1 MEKSEKIP
9 LKVLLAVIAT
19 GLMSFCGVIV
29 ETSMNI
35 SFPTL
40 MREFSVTTSTVQW
53 MTTIYL
59 LVVAIVVP
67 LSSFLK
73 KNFKTKTL
81 FLIANLLFIAGV
93 LVDALAPIFPVLL
106 LGRVIQGLGTGIAL
120 PLMFNI
126 ILENVPESKIGL
138 MMGIGTL
145 ITAVAPAIGPT
156 FGGLV
161 VSSLGWRYIF
171 VILLP
176 ILIISFFLGITNI
189 EQKSQIQT
197 SEFDLTSLIML
208 IFTFGGLIYGF
219 SNMSQIKLPVIIAF
233 IVGILGLVGF
243 IIRSNKIASPI
254 VNLKV
259 LQNHV
264 FSSHVV
270 SFFIF
275 QILSLGFAFILPNY
289 IQLVNGSSATVAG
302 LAVFPAGVIGAIL
315 APLGG
320 KILDEMGARLPI
332 LFGVTCAD
340 LSLLIFTIF
349 SLHLSNTMIIFVYI
363 LYMFGMG
370 LSFGNIMT
378 NGLKYLTSDSQADG
392 NAILNTLQQFAGATG
407 TSIVSAI
414 IAQSQNNHALTTKFA
429 TALGTQHAFI
439 VLLILG
445 IINLLILMRA
455 VPKNATL
462 NNTQRN

>member
-1 MEKSEKIP
+1 MSNESEKIP
-9 LKVLLAVIAT
+9 LSVLFAVIAT

-40 MREFSVTTSTVQW
+40 MKEFNVTTSTVQW

-67 LSSFLK
+67 LSSYLK
-73 KNFKTKTL
+73 KNFQTKTL
-81 FLIANLLFIAGV
+81 FIFANIFFILGV
-93 LVDALAPIFPVLL
+93 LVDAIAPAFPILL

-126 ILENVPESKIGL
+126 ILENVPDSKIGL

-176 ILIISFFLGITNI
+176 ILIISFLLGIKNI
-189 EQKSQIQT
+189 QQKSPIQK
-197 SEFDLTSLIML
+197 SKFDWASLFTL
-208 IFTFGGLIYGF
+208 ILTFGGLIFGF
-219 SNMSQIKLPVIIAF
+219 SNMSQMSPLIVISFVI
-233 IVGILGLVGF
+233 GILGLSGF
-243 IIRSNKIASPI
+243 ISRSLKLSQPI
-254 VNLKV
+254 INLRV
-259 LQNHV
+259 LKNHT
-264 FSSHVV
+264 FSSHVI

-289 IQLVNGSSATVAG
+289 IQLVNNDSATVAG

-315 APLGG
+315 APLSG
-320 KILDEMGARLPI
+320 KIFDEFGARLPI
-332 LFGVTCAD
+332 ICGVIFAD
-340 LSLLIFTIF
+340 VSLLLFTIL
-349 SLHLSNTMIIFVYI
+349 SLHLSNTMIIFIYI

-370 LSFGNIMT
+370 MAFGNIMT
-378 NGLKYLTSDSQADG
+378 NGLTYLSSHDQADG
-392 NAILNTLQQFAGATG
+392 NAIFNTLQQFAGATG

-414 IAQSQNNHALTTKFA
+414 IAQSQSNTHLTTQVS
-429 TALGTQHAFI
+429 TAIGTQHAFI
-439 VLLILG
+439 VLVILG
-445 IINLLILMRA
+445 VLNLVILWKAIPSNTR
-455 VPKNATL
+455 KN
-462 NNTQRN
+462 

>member
-1 MEKSEKIP
+1 MSKSEKIP
-9 LKVLLAVIAT
+9 LRVLLAVIAT

-40 MREFSVTTSTVQW
+40 MKEFNVNTSTVQW

-59 LVVAIVVP
+59 LIVAIVVP
-67 LSSFLK
+67 LSSFFK

-81 FLIANLLFIAGV
+81 FIFANLFFICGV
-93 LVDALAPIFPVLL
+93 IIDAIAPIFPILL

-161 VSSLGWRYIF
+161 INSWGWRYIF

-176 ILIISFFLGITNI
+176 ILIISFVLGIKNI
-189 EQKSQIQT
+189 QQKSQIHRT
-197 SEFDLTSLIML
+197 KFDTLSLFSLILTFTGL
-208 IFTFGGLIYGF
+208 IFGF
-219 SNMSQIKLPVIIAF
+219 SNMSNFSPIVLIAF
-233 IVGILGLVGF
+233 LIGIIGLLSFVV
-243 IIRSNKIASPI
+243 RSNKIADPI
-254 VNLKV
+254 INLKV
-259 LQNHV
+259 LKNHI
-264 FSSHVV
+264 FSSHVL

-289 IQLVNGSSATVAG
+289 IQLVNHSSATIAG
-302 LAVFPAGVIGAIL
+302 LAVFPAGVVGAIL

-320 KILDEMGARLPI
+320 KVLDELGARKPI
-332 LFGVTCAD
+332 LVGVACAD
-340 LSLLIFTIF
+340 ISLIIFTIM
-349 SLHLSNTMIIFVYI
+349 SLHLTNNMIIWTYI

-370 LSFGNIMT
+370 LAAGNIMT
-378 NGLKYLTSDSQADG
+378 NGLKYLSDENQADG
-392 NAILNTLQQFAGATG
+392 NAVLTTLQQFAGATG
-407 TSIVSAI
+407 TSIVAAI
-414 IAQSQNNHALTTKFA
+414 IAQSQSNTHLSIATT
-429 TALGTQHAFI
+429 TAIGTQHAFI
-439 VLLILG
+439 VLVILG
-445 IINLLILMRA
+445 LINFFIMF
-455 VPKNATL
+455 KATK
-462 NNTQRN
+462 

>member
-1 MEKSEKIP
+1 MDKSEKIP
-9 LKVLLAVIAT
+9 LNVLLAVIAT

-40 MREFSVTTSTVQW
+40 MKEFNVTTSTVQW

-59 LVVAIVVP
+59 LVVAIIVP

-73 KNFKTKTL
+73 KNFSTKTL
-81 FLIANLLFIAGV
+81 FIFANLFFIAGV
-93 LVDALAPIFPVLL
+93 LVDAIAPIFPILL

-126 ILENVPESKIGL
+126 ILENVPDSKIGL

-171 VILLP
+171 LILLP
-176 ILIISFFLGITNI
+176 ILIISFFLGIKNI
-189 EQKSQIQT
+189 QQKSQIQK
-197 SEFDLTSLIML
+197 SKFDFVSLILL
-208 IFTFGGLIYGF
+208 ILTFGGLIFGF
-219 SNMSQIKLPVIIAF
+219 SNMSNFNTLTLIAF
-233 IVGILGLVGF
+233 VIGILGLLGF
-243 IIRSNKIASPI
+243 VFRSNKLAEPI
-254 VNLKV
+254 INLRV
-259 LQNHV
+259 LKNHT
-264 FSSHVV
+264 FSAHVL

-289 IQLVNGSSATVAG
+289 IQLVNGNSATVAG

-320 KILDEMGARLPI
+320 KLLDDLGARKPI
-332 LFGVTCAD
+332 LFGVTFAD
-340 LSLLIFTIF
+340 LSLILFSIF
-349 SLHLSNTMIIFVYI
+349 SLHLSNTFIIFVYI

-370 LSFGNIMT
+370 MAFGNIMT
-378 NGLKYLTSDSQADG
+378 NGLRYLTSDQQADG

-407 TSIVSAI
+407 NSVVSAI
-414 IAQSQNNHALTTKFA
+414 IALSQNNSNLSTKVS
-429 TALGTQHAFI
+429 TAIGTQHAFI
-439 VLLILG
+439 ILAILGVINFLILF
-445 IINLLILMRA
+445 RA
-455 VPKNATL
+455 VPKANHSK
-462 NNTQRN
+462 

>member
-1 MEKSEKIP
+1 MNKSEKIP
-9 LKVLLAVIAT
+9 LNVLLAVIAT

-40 MREFSVTTSTVQW
+40 MKEFNVTTSTVQW

-59 LVVAIVVP
+59 LIVAIVVP
-67 LSSFLK
+67 LSSYFK

-81 FLIANLLFIAGV
+81 FIFANIFFILGV
-93 LVDALAPIFPVLL
+93 LVDAVAPAFPILL

-161 VSSLGWRYIF
+161 VNSLGWRYIF

-176 ILIISFFLGITNI
+176 ILIISFILGIKNI
-189 EQKSQIQT
+189 QQKSQIQK
-197 SEFDLTSLIML
+197 SKFDSLSLFSLIL
-208 IFTFGGLIYGF
+208 TFGGLIFGF
-219 SNMSQIKLPVIIAF
+219 SNMSQLNLVVIVAF
-233 IVGILGLVGF
+233 LVGIVGLISFIL
-243 IIRSNKIASPI
+243 RSNKIDSPI

-259 LQNHV
+259 LKNHI
-264 FSSHVV
+264 FSSHVA

-275 QILSLGFAFILPNY
+275 QIISLGFAFILPNY
-289 IQLVNGSSATVAG
+289 IQLVNNNSASIAG
-302 LAVFPAGVIGAIL
+302 LAVFPAGVVGAIL

-320 KILDEMGARLPI
+320 KVLDEMGARLPI
-332 LFGVTCAD
+332 LFGVVCAD
-340 LSLLIFTIF
+340 ISLIIFTIF
-349 SLHLSNTMIIFVYI
+349 SLHLTNTIIVWVYI

-370 LSFGNIMT
+370 LAAGNIMT
-378 NGLKYLTSDSQADG
+378 NGLKYLSSPEQADG
-392 NAILNTLQQFAGATG
+392 NAIFTTLQQFAGATG

-414 IAQSQNNHALTTKFA
+414 IAQSQSNTNLSLKVS
-429 TALGTQHAFI
+429 TAIGTQHAFI
-439 VLLILG
+439 VLVILG
-445 IINLLILMRA
+445 LINLFILFKA
-455 VPKNATL
+455 IPS
-462 NNTQRN
+462 NTQKN

>member
-1 MEKSEKIP
+1 MQQEKIP

-40 MREFSVTTSTVQW
+40 MKEFNVTTSTVQW

-67 LSSFLK
+67 LSSFFK

-81 FLIANLLFIAGV
+81 FLFANLFFILGV
-93 LVDALAPIFPVLL
+93 LIDAIAPAFPILL

-126 ILENVPESKIGL
+126 ILENVPASKIGL

-176 ILIISFFLGITNI
+176 ILIVSFLLGIKNI
-189 EQKSQIQT
+189 EQKSQIQK
-197 SEFDLTSLIML
+197 SAFDSFSLIAL

-219 SNMSQIKLPVIIAF
+219 SNMSNLNLTTVISF
-233 IVGILGLVGF
+233 ILGILGLISFVV
-243 IIRSNKIASPI
+243 RSEKIKQPILNLNVLKNKIFA
-254 VNLKV
+254 
-259 LQNHV
+259 NHV
-264 FSSHVV
+264 L
-270 SFFIF
+270 SFFLF

-289 IQLVNGSSATVAG
+289 IQLVNHQSATIAG
-302 LAVFPAGVIGAIL
+302 LAVLPAGVVGAIL

-340 LSLLIFTIF
+340 ISLLIFTIF
-349 SLHLSNTMIIFVYI
+349 SRNLSTTLIIWTYI

-370 LSFGNIMT
+370 MSFGNIMT
-378 NGLKYLTSDSQADG
+378 NGLKYLTDENQADG

-414 IAQSQNNHALTTKFA
+414 IALSQNNKSLSTTTS
-429 TALGTQHAFI
+429 TAIGTQHAFI
-439 VLLILG
+439 ILVILG
-445 IINLLILMRA
+445 LINLVILFRA
-455 VPKNATL
+455 IPKENHSK
-462 NNTQRN
+462 

>member
-1 MEKSEKIP
+1 MNKSEKIP
-9 LKVLLAVIAT
+9 LNVLLAVIAT

-40 MREFSVTTSTVQW
+40 MKEFNVTTSTVQW

-59 LVVAIVVP
+59 LIVAIVVP
-67 LSSFLK
+67 LSSYLK

-81 FLIANLLFIAGV
+81 FIFANLFFIFGV
-93 LVDALAPIFPVLL
+93 LVDAIAPAFPILL
-106 LGRVIQGLGTGIAL
+106 LGRIIQGLATGIAL

-126 ILENVPESKIGL
+126 ILENVPKSKIGL

-176 ILIISFFLGITNI
+176 ILIVSFLLGIKNI
-189 EQKSQIQT
+189 QQKSQIQK
-197 SEFDLTSLIML
+197 SKFDSLSLFSLIL
-208 IFTFGGLIYGF
+208 TFGGLIFGF
-219 SNMSQIKLPVIIAF
+219 SNMSQLNLVVLAAF
-233 IVGILGLVGF
+233 LVGIIGLISF
-243 IIRSNKIASPI
+243 ILRSTKIASPI

-259 LQNHV
+259 LKNHT
-264 FSSHVV
+264 FSSHVA

-289 IQLVNGSSATVAG
+289 IQLVNNNSATVAG

-320 KILDEMGARLPI
+320 KVLDEMGARLPI

-340 LSLLIFTIF
+340 ISLIIFTIF
-349 SLHLSNTMIIFVYI
+349 SLHLTNTMIVWIYI

-378 NGLKYLTSDSQADG
+378 NGLKYLSGPDQADG
-392 NAILNTLQQFAGATG
+392 NAIFNTLQQFAGATG

-414 IAQSQNNHALTTKFA
+414 IAQSQSNTHLSLEVS
-429 TALGTQHAFI
+429 TAIGTQHAFI
-439 VLLILG
+439 VLVILG
-445 IINLLILMRA
+445 LLNLFILFKA
-455 VPKNATL
+455 IPS
-462 NNTQRN
+462 NTQKS

>member
-1 MEKSEKIP
+1 MSQTSEKIP

-40 MREFSVTTSTVQW
+40 MKEFSVTTSTVQW

-59 LVVAIVVP
+59 LVVAIIVP

-73 KNFKTKTL
+73 KNFHTKSL
-81 FLIANLLFIAGV
+81 FITANLLFIAGI
-93 LVDALAPIFPVLL
+93 LIDAIAPIFPILL
-106 LGRVIQGLGTGIAL
+106 LGRIVQGFGTGIAL

-126 ILENVPESKIGL
+126 ILENVPEGKIGL

-156 FGGLV
+156 FGGLIV
-161 VSSLGWRYIF
+161 NSLGWRYIF

-176 ILIISFFLGITNI
+176 ILIISFFLGIKNI
-189 EQKSQIQT
+189 EQKSQIQR
-197 SEFDLTSLIML
+197 SQFDLSSLFSLIL
-208 IFTFGGLIYGF
+208 TFGGFIFGL
-219 SNMSQIKLPVIIAF
+219 SNMNQMNITVIVAF
-233 IVGILGLVGF
+233 VIGIFGVIGF
-243 IIRSNKIASPI
+243 IDRAHKAKSPLINLDVFKNIRFSG
-254 VNLKV
+254 
-259 LQNHV
+259 HV
-264 FSSHVV
+264 I

-289 IQLVNGSSATVAG
+289 IQLVNGNDATVAG
-302 LAVFPAGVIGAIL
+302 LAVFPAGIIGAIL

-320 KILDEMGARLPI
+320 KILDEIGARTPI
-332 LFGVTCAD
+332 LFGVICAD
-340 LSLLIFTIF
+340 ISLIIFTIF

-370 LSFGNIMT
+370 MALGNIMT
-378 NGLKYLTSDSQADG
+378 NGLKYLNNDDQADG
-392 NAILNTLQQFAGATG
+392 NAIFNTLQQFAGAVG
-407 TSIVSAI
+407 TSVVSTI
-414 IAQSQNNHALTTKFA
+414 IAQSQNNSHLSTSVS
-429 TALGTQHAFI
+429 TAIGTQHAFI
-439 VLLILG
+439 VLAILG
-445 IINLLILMRA
+445 IINFLILFTA
-455 VPKNATL
+455 VQRKNYSK
-462 NNTQRN
+462 

>member
-1 MEKSEKIP
+1 MNKTEKVP
-9 LKVLLAVIAT
+9 FNVLLAVLAT

-40 MREFSVTTSTVQW
+40 MKQFSISTSTVQW

-59 LVVAIVVP
+59 LVVAIIVP

-73 KNFKTKTL
+73 RNHSTKRL
-81 FLIANLLFIAGV
+81 FIIANVSFIVGV
-93 LVDALAPIFPVLL
+93 LIDAIAPSFSLLL

-145 ITAVAPAIGPT
+145 ITAIAPAIGPT

-161 VSSLGWRYIF
+161 VNSLGWRYIF

-176 ILIISFFLGITNI
+176 ILVLSFILGIKNI
-189 EQKSQIQT
+189 HQKSQIQK
-197 SEFDLTSLIML
+197 SRFDWLSLIYLILTFTGL
-208 IFTFGGLIYGF
+208 IFGF
-219 SNMSQIKLPVIIAF
+219 SNLSHLTGLVIGSF
-233 IVGILGLVGF
+233 IVGLLGLLGF
-243 IIRSNKIASPI
+243 VHRSNKLAEPI
-254 VNLKV
+254 INLNV
-259 LQNHV
+259 LKETT
-264 FSSHVV
+264 FSSHVL
-270 SFFIF
+270 SFFLF

-289 IQLVNGSSATVAG
+289 IQLVNHDSATIAG
-302 LAVFPAGVIGAIL
+302 LAVFPAGVVGAIL

-320 KILDEMGARLPI
+320 KLLDEFGARRPIICGVICADISLI
-332 LFGVTCAD
+332 LFT
-340 LSLLIFTIF
+340 SF
-349 SLHLSNTMIIFVYI
+349 SLKLSNTLIIWFYI

-370 LSFGNIMT
+370 MSVGNIMT
-378 NGLKYLTSDSQADG
+378 NGLKYLSSNQQADG
-392 NAILNTLQQFAGATG
+392 NALFNTLQQFAGATG

-414 IAQSQNNHALTTKFA
+414 IAQSQNNQHLSLSTA
-429 TALGTQHAFI
+429 TAQGSQHAFI
-439 VLLILG
+439 LLTILG
-445 IINLLILMRA
+445 LVNFAILFK
-455 VPKNATL
+455 VIPS
-462 NNTQRN
+462 NTQKS

>member
-1 MEKSEKIP
+1 MSNTKTKIP
-9 LKVLLAVIAT
+9 INVLLAVIAT

-40 MREFSVTTSTVQW
+40 MKEFSVTTSTVQW

-67 LSSFLK
+67 LSSFFK
-73 KNFKTKTL
+73 KNFRTKHL
-81 FLIANLLFIAGV
+81 FIVSNLLFILGV
-93 LVDALAPIFPVLL
+93 IVDAVAPAFSILL

-126 ILENVPESKIGL
+126 ILENVPEEKIGL

-156 FGGLV
+156 FGGLIV
-161 VSSLGWRYIF
+161 TSLGWRYIF

-176 ILIISFFLGITNI
+176 ILIVSFLLGIKNI
-189 EQKSQIQT
+189 EQKSQIQK
-197 SEFDLTSLIML
+197 SKFDLLSLFTL
-208 IFTFGGLIYGF
+208 ILTFGGLIFGF
-219 SNMSQIKLPVIIAF
+219 SNMSQFQPSVVIAF
-233 IVGILGLVGF
+233 VIGILGLIGF
-243 IIRSNKIASPI
+243 VIRSNKIDNPI
-254 VNLKV
+254 VNLRV
-259 LQNHV
+259 LKNHT
-264 FSSHVV
+264 FSSHVI

-289 IQLVNGSSATVAG
+289 IQLVNGDSATVAG

-320 KILDEMGARLPI
+320 KILDEVGARLPI
-332 LFGVTCAD
+332 LFGVVCAD
-340 LSLLIFTIF
+340 LSLITFTIF

-370 LSFGNIMT
+370 MSLGNIMT
-378 NGLKYLTSDSQADG
+378 NGLKYLSSADQADG
-392 NAILNTLQQFAGATG
+392 NAFFNTLQQFAGATG

-414 IAQSQNNHALTTKFA
+414 IAQSQTNTKLSTQVS
-429 TALGTQHAFI
+429 TAIGAQHAFI
-439 VLLILG
+439 VLMILSLI
-445 IINLLILMRA
+445 NFVILFKA
-455 VPKNATL
+455 IPS
-462 NNTQRN
+462 NTQKN

>member
-9 LKVLLAVIAT
+9 LNVLLAVIAT

-40 MREFSVTTSTVQW
+40 MKEFNVTTSTVQW

-59 LVVAIVVP
+59 LVVAIIVP
-67 LSSFLK
+67 LSSFFK
-73 KNFKTKTL
+73 KNYSTKVL
-81 FLIANLLFIAGV
+81 FIIANLFFIAGV
-93 LVDALAPIFPVLL
+93 LVDALAPIFPILL
-106 LGRVIQGLGTGIAL
+106 LGRVIQGVGTGIAL

-161 VSSLGWRYIF
+161 VSAWGWRYIF
-171 VILLP
+171 IILLP
-176 ILIISFFLGITNI
+176 ILIISFFLGIKNI
-189 EQKSQIQT
+189 QQKSQIQK
-197 SEFDLTSLIML
+197 SKFDLLSLILLML
-208 IFTFGGLIYGF
+208 TFGGLIFGF
-219 SNMSQIKLPVIIAF
+219 SNMSNFNLVTLLAF
-233 IVGILGLVGF
+233 VVGLGGLSSFV
-243 IIRSNKIASPI
+243 IRSNKLSEPI
-254 VNLKV
+254 INLHV
-259 LQNHV
+259 LQNHT
-264 FSSHVV
+264 FSAHVL

-289 IQLVNGSSATVAG
+289 IQLVNRNSATVAG
-302 LAVFPAGVIGAIL
+302 LAVFPAGLIGAIL

-320 KILDEMGARLPI
+320 KVLDELGARKPI
-332 LFGVTCAD
+332 LFGVFFAD
-340 LSLLIFTIF
+340 LSLILFSIF
-349 SLHLSNTMIIFVYI
+349 SLHLSNNFIIFVYI

-378 NGLKYLTSDSQADG
+378 NGLKYLSSDQQADG

-414 IAQSQNNHALTTKFA
+414 IALSQNNHALSTKVA
-429 TALGTQHAFI
+429 TAIGTQHAFI
-439 VLLILG
+439 ILAILG
-445 IINLLILMRA
+445 VINFGILFRA
-455 VPKNATL
+455 IPRVHHSK
-462 NNTQRN
+462 

>member
-1 MEKSEKIP
+1 MSNTKAKIP
-9 LKVLLAVIAT
+9 INVLLAVIAT

-40 MREFSVTTSTVQW
+40 MKEFSVTTSTVQW

-67 LSSFLK
+67 LSSFFK
-73 KNFKTKTL
+73 KNFRTKHL
-81 FLIANLLFIAGV
+81 FIVSNLLFILGV
-93 LVDALAPIFPVLL
+93 IVDAVAPAFPILL

-126 ILENVPESKIGL
+126 ILENVPEEKIGL

-161 VSSLGWRYIF
+161 VTSLGWRYIF

-176 ILIISFFLGITNI
+176 ILIVSFLLGIKNI
-189 EQKSQIQT
+189 EQKSQIQK
-197 SEFDLTSLIML
+197 SKFDLLSLFTL
-208 IFTFGGLIYGF
+208 ILTFGGLIFGF
-219 SNMSQIKLPVIIAF
+219 SNMSQFQPSVVIAF
-233 IVGILGLVGF
+233 VIGILGLIGF
-243 IIRSNKIASPI
+243 VIRSNKIDNPI

-259 LQNHV
+259 LKNHT
-264 FSSHVV
+264 FSSHVI

-289 IQLVNGSSATVAG
+289 IQLVNGDSATVAG

-320 KILDEMGARLPI
+320 KILDEVGARLPI
-332 LFGVTCAD
+332 LFGVVCAD
-340 LSLLIFTIF
+340 LSLIIFTIF

-370 LSFGNIMT
+370 MSLGNIMT
-378 NGLKYLTSDSQADG
+378 NGLKYLSSADQADG
-392 NAILNTLQQFAGATG
+392 NAFFNTLQQFAGATG

-414 IAQSQNNHALTTKFA
+414 IAQSQTNTKLSTQVS
-429 TALGTQHAFI
+429 TAIGTQHAFI
-439 VLLILG
+439 VLMILSLI
-445 IINLLILMRA
+445 NFVILFKA
-455 VPKNATL
+455 IPS
-462 NNTQRN
+462 NTQKN

>member
-1 MEKSEKIP
+1 MSQEKIP

-40 MREFSVTTSTVQW
+40 MKEFNVTTSTVQW

-67 LSSFLK
+67 LSSFFK

-81 FLIANLLFIAGV
+81 FIFANLFFILGV
-93 LVDALAPIFPVLL
+93 LIDAIAPAFPILL

-126 ILENVPESKIGL
+126 ILENVPASKIGL

-161 VSSLGWRYIF
+161 VSALGWRYIF

-176 ILIISFFLGITNI
+176 ILIISFLLGIKNI
-189 EQKSQIQT
+189 EQKSQIQK
-197 SEFDLTSLIML
+197 SAFDLASLIAL
-208 IFTFGGLIYGF
+208 ILTFGGLIYGF
-219 SNMSQIKLPVIIAF
+219 SNMSNLNLYVIVSF
-233 IVGILGLVGF
+233 IIGILGLIGF
-243 IIRSNKIASPI
+243 VVRSEKIKQPILNLNVLKNKTFA
-254 VNLKV
+254 
-259 LQNHV
+259 
-264 FSSHVV
+264 SHVL
-270 SFFIF
+270 SFFFF

-289 IQLVNGSSATVAG
+289 IQLVNHQSATIAG
-302 LAVFPAGVIGAIL
+302 LAVLPAGVVGAIL

-332 LFGVTCAD
+332 LFGVTFAD
-340 LSLLIFTIF
+340 ISLIIFTIF
-349 SLHLSNTMIIFVYI
+349 SRNLNTTLIIWAYI

-378 NGLKYLTSDSQADG
+378 NGLKYLTNQNQADG
-392 NAILNTLQQFAGATG
+392 NAIFNTLQQFAGATG

-414 IAQSQNNHALTTKFA
+414 IALSQNNKSLSTA
-429 TALGTQHAFI
+429 TSTAIGTQHAFI
-439 VLLILG
+439 ILVILG
-445 IINLLILMRA
+445 LINLLILFKAIPRENHS
-455 VPKNATL
+455 K
-462 NNTQRN
+462 

>member
-1 MEKSEKIP
+1 MSQQEKIP

-40 MREFSVTTSTVQW
+40 MKEFNVTTSTVQW

-59 LVVAIVVP
+59 LIVAIIVP
-67 LSSFLK
+67 LSSFFK
-73 KNFKTKTL
+73 RNFKTKSL
-81 FLIANLLFIAGV
+81 FICANLFFILGI
-93 LVDALAPIFPVLL
+93 LIDAIAPTFPILL

-126 ILENVPESKIGL
+126 ILENVPDSKIGL

-156 FGGLV
+156 FGGLI
-161 VSSLGWRYIF
+161 VSSMGWRYIF

-176 ILIISFFLGITNI
+176 ILIISFFLGTKNI
-189 EQKSQIQT
+189 QQKSQIQK
-197 SEFDLTSLIML
+197 SKFDLLSLIYL
-208 IFTFGGLIYGF
+208 IFTFSGLIFGF
-219 SNMSQIKLPVIIAF
+219 SNMSQFNLVTALAF
-233 IVGILGLVGF
+233 IVGIIGLIGF
-243 IIRSNKIASPI
+243 ILRSNKIDSPI
-254 VNLKV
+254 INLKV
-259 LQNHV
+259 LKNHT
-264 FSSHVV
+264 FSSHVL
-270 SFFIF
+270 SFFLF

-289 IQLVNGSSATVAG
+289 IQLVNGDSATIAG
-302 LAVFPAGVIGAIL
+302 LAVLPAGVIGAIL

-320 KILDEMGARLPI
+320 KILDEMGARKPI

-340 LSLLIFTIF
+340 LSLIIFTIF
-349 SLHLSNTMIIFVYI
+349 SLKLSNTLIIFVYI

-370 LSFGNIMT
+370 MSFGNIMT
-378 NGLKYLTSDSQADG
+378 NGLKYLPNQNQADG
-392 NAILNTLQQFAGATG
+392 NALFNTLQQFAGATG

-414 IAQSQNNHALTTKFA
+414 IAQSQTNSHLSTKVS
-429 TALGTQHAFI
+429 TAIGSQHAFI
-439 VLLILG
+439 VLTILG
-445 IINLLILMRA
+445 LINLLILFKA
-455 VPKNATL
+455 IPKENHSK
-462 NNTQRN
+462 

>member
-9 LKVLLAVIAT
+9 LNVLLAVIAT

-40 MREFSVTTSTVQW
+40 MKEFSVTTSTVQW

-59 LVVAIVVP
+59 LVVAIIVP
-67 LSSFLK
+67 LSSFFK
-73 KNFKTKTL
+73 KNFRTKSL
-81 FLIANLLFIAGV
+81 FIIANLFFILGV
-93 LVDALAPIFPVLL
+93 LVDALAPAFSLLL

-145 ITAVAPAIGPT
+145 ITAIAPAIGPT
-156 FGGLV
+156 FGGLIV
-161 VSSLGWRYIF
+161 NSLGWRYIF
-171 VILLP
+171 YILLP
-176 ILIISFFLGITNI
+176 ILIISFFLGIKNI
-189 EQKSQIQT
+189 QQKSQIQK
-197 SEFDLTSLIML
+197 SKFDLLSLLTLMM
-208 IFTFGGLIYGF
+208 TFGGLIFGF
-219 SNMSQIKLPVIIAF
+219 SNMNNLRPIVWLAFVIGVI
-233 IVGILGLVGF
+233 GLIGYVV
-243 IIRSNKIASPI
+243 RSNKLNDPI
-254 VNLKV
+254 INLNV
-259 LQNHV
+259 LKNHT
-264 FSSHVV
+264 FSSHVL

-289 IQLVNGSSATVAG
+289 IQLVNKDSATIAG
-302 LAVFPAGVIGAIL
+302 LVVFPAGIVGAIL

-332 LFGVTCAD
+332 LFGVACAD
-340 LSLLIFTIF
+340 ISLITFTIF
-349 SLHLSNTMIIFVYI
+349 SLHLSNLFITLVYI

-370 LSFGNIMT
+370 MSVGNIMT
-378 NGLKYLTSDSQADG
+378 NGLKYLSDSDQADG
-392 NAILNTLQQFAGATG
+392 NAILNTLQQFAGAVG

-414 IAQSQNNHALTTKFA
+414 IALSQNNTHLSTQITTA
-429 TALGTQHAFI
+429 QGTQHAFI
-439 VLLILG
+439 VLMILG
-445 IINLLILMRA
+445 LINFVILFKAIPSNTR
-455 VPKNATL
+455 KN
-462 NNTQRN
+462 

>member
-1 MEKSEKIP
+1 MDRSEKIP
-9 LKVLLAVIAT
+9 LNVLLAVIAT

-40 MREFSVTTSTVQW
+40 MKEFSVTTSTVQW

-59 LVVAIVVP
+59 LIVAIVVP

-73 KNFKTKTL
+73 KNFHTKTL
-81 FLIANLLFIAGV
+81 FIFANVFFILGV
-93 LVDALAPIFPVLL
+93 LVDAFAPAFPILL

-176 ILIISFFLGITNI
+176 ILIVSFLLGIKNI
-189 EQKSQIQT
+189 HQKSQIQK
-197 SEFDLTSLIML
+197 SKFDLLSLFSLIL
-208 IFTFGGLIYGF
+208 TFGGLIFGF
-219 SNMSQIKLPVIIAF
+219 SNMSNLNIVVIISF
-233 IVGILGLVGF
+233 LVGIIGLVSF
-243 IIRSNKIASPI
+243 IARSTKISNPI

-259 LQNHV
+259 LKNHI
-264 FSSHVV
+264 FSAHVT

-289 IQLVNGSSATVAG
+289 IQLVNNNSATVAG
-302 LAVFPAGVIGAIL
+302 LAVFPAGVVGAIL

-320 KILDEMGARLPI
+320 KILDEIGARLPI

-340 LSLLIFTIF
+340 ISLILFTIF
-349 SLHLSNTMIIFVYI
+349 SLHLTNTMIVWIYI

-378 NGLKYLTSDSQADG
+378 NGLKYLSSQDQADG
-392 NAILNTLQQFAGATG
+392 NAIFNTLQQFAGATG

-414 IAQSQNNHALTTKFA
+414 IAQSQSNTHLS
-429 TALGTQHAFI
+429 TAVSTAIGTQHAFI
-439 VLLILG
+439 VLVILG
-445 IINLLILMRA
+445 LINLLILFKA
-455 VPKNATL
+455 IPS
-462 NNTQRN
+462 NTQKN